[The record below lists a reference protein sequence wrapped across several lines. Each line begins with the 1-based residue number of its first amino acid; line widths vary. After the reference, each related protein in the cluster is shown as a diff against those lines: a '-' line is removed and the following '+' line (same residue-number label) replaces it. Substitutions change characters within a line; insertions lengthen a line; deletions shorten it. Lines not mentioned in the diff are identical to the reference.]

1 MLSTF
6 LLLSSLFF
14 SVADA
19 KTKHAQTE
27 TPVRA
32 TLGDGQVLMGE
43 VSTKILLLKSSVGLV
58 EIPLEDV
65 GEVVPASGS
74 NLGESEGRVDVWLRN
89 GSELRGTWA
98 EPELAMHINV
108 GGQSVPINLPMND
121 LLRFQLQ
128 GGTHWPA
135 GPVYR
140 MQTTQGDDFLV
151 DPSRTHLVVVNDL
164 GTFEPSLA
172 ECQYV
177 APIGDPKGLWRI
189 QLQTG
194 TVLLGHLQD
203 NQVTVALPLGP
214 EELSVPLDQF
224 VSLRLER
231 WAPVGQRVATNAI
244 PESEVVYPV
253 APPSYMPSGDEGYAA
268 TSEAIVLESNHRR
281 PVSRS
286 DAAAAAPAIDAPV
299 TEDSWFDSS
308 DLAASK
314 ASQE

>member
-19 KTKHAQTE
+19 KTKHAQAE

-151 DPSRTHLVVVNDL
+151 DPSRTHLVVVNEL

-177 APIGDPKGLWRI
+177 APVGDPKGLWRI

-231 WAPVGQRVATNAI
+231 WAPTGQRVATSVI
-244 PESEVVYPV
+244 PETDQAYPMT
-253 APPSYMPSGDEGYAA
+253 PPAYMPPEMGYAA
-268 TSEAIVLESNHRR
+268 NAEAVVVESSRHR
-281 PVSRS
+281 P
-286 DAAAAAPAIDAPV
+286 AARLDAAPAPVIDASV
-299 TEDSWFDSS
+299 GEEAWFDSS

-314 ASQE
+314 AAQE